1 MLGYVLLAVT
11 LPRAFIARQDPDY
24 LEADSPA

>member
-11 LPRAFIARQDPDY
+11 LPHALIAWQDPDY
-24 LEADSPA
+24 READSPA